1 VGVNGGFVR
10 EVFFGSTECRLFIRP
25 RFPQAPGMHHCPLQ
39 RLLSLPPGMARA
51 FTTLEE
57 RPQPEWFA
65 TCDPVGAKLG
75 SGGGTAHLLAE
86 AWRATGSGA
95 GFAQWLGQSR
105 KLLIHGGGQ
114 SRRLPSYAPVGKL
127 LLPLPVFRWA
137 HGQRLDQT
145 LLDVQLPDYERVLQ
159 HAGPK
164 TVAMITSGDVLLRF
178 AKELPPFPDVDV
190 LGLGMWVT
198 PEKAKDFGVFFS
210 PRNRPTEL
218 AFFLQKPEPDIIR
231 SHTGQYLHLVDTGMW
246 LLSERAVRVLM
257 AKCGWDAGH
266 EAFAE
271 ARVKNYELYAQFGL
285 SLGRRPTVRDLEISS
300 LTSAVIPL
308 PEAEFYHF
316 GTSRQ
321 LIESVAAL
329 QNLELDETKLGL
341 VGAKGHP
348 DQFLQ
353 NSNFKFP
360 LRREENHTLW
370 VENSSIPATWRLAH
384 EHVFTGVPDNQ
395 WDVRLEP
402 GVCMDFVPVGET
414 DFCLRAYG
422 FDDSFSGKLGE
433 AGTKWFG
440 RPIAEWFAAR
450 SLELSQGGLTAEQD
464 IQQAALFPVL
474 QPQAVDGR
482 FIEWLFAAKPE
493 KTPAFAQRWLSA
505 RRLSAQDIADQAN
518 LRRVY
523 AQREKHRHACLA
535 PMLRNGRYS
544 VFYRLDLQHTAKDFA
559 KSGLELPPSQLESS
573 DDPMHFVHDDMF
585 RAAVLRQRRDAT
597 WSTHED
603 RAFGRLRDMII
614 REAQLSPALPR
625 ASIQEDQI
633 VWGRSP
639 VRLDLAGGWTDT
651 PPYCLAHGGKVLN
664 LAVNLNGQ
672 PPIQVFAKLSNRPEL
687 VVRSIDLG
695 VEQRLTTYE
704 QLDTFA
710 QPGSEFALAKAAFAL
725 AGFLPRFH
733 GNGGFKTLEDQLR
746 SFGGGIEISMLSAVP
761 KGSGLGTSSILAATL
776 LATLGDLCGLGWDRH
791 TLFQRTLAM
800 EQMLTTGGG
809 WQDQAGAIF
818 GGVKLIETSYGL
830 AQAPNVRWLPPTLFG
845 PAHAN
850 STALLYYTGLTR
862 MAKNILQEIVRG
874 MFLNSPAHL
883 RILGEIGA
891 NAEACFNAIQ
901 RCRREDLVASVRTS
915 WQLNQRLDAG
925 TNTPEVAGILRRI
938 EPWTAACKLLGAGG
952 GGFVL
957 IFAHDEIA
965 AGRIRHELTSNPPN
979 PRARFVEMT
988 LSESGFELTR
998 S

>member
-1 VGVNGGFVR
+1 
-10 EVFFGSTECRLFIRP
+10 
-25 RFPQAPGMHHCPLQ
+25 MQ
-39 RLLSLPPGMARA
+39 RLLSLPPGMTREFAA
-51 FTTLEE
+51 LEN
-57 RPQPEWFA
+57 RPQPDWFA
-65 TCDPVGAKLG
+65 TCDPAGTKLG

-86 AWRATGSGA
+86 TWRATGNGES
-95 GFAQWLGQSR
+95 FANWLNQGR
-105 KLLIHGGGQ
+105 KLMIHGGGQ

-137 HGQRLDQT
+137 YGQRLDQT

-164 TVAMITSGDVLLRF
+164 TVAMVTSGDVLLRF
-178 AKELPPFPDVDV
+178 ARKLPAFPDVDV

-257 AKCGWDAGH
+257 AKCGWD
-266 EAFAE
+266 EKQQAFAGGQ
-271 ARVKNYELYAQFGL
+271 AGNYELYAQFGL
-285 SLGRRPTVRDLEISS
+285 ALGKRPTARDWEIAG
-300 LTSAVIPL
+300 LTSAVVPL

-353 NSNFKFP
+353 NTSFKFP

-370 VENSSIPATWRLAH
+370 VENSTIPASWRLAH
-384 EHVFTGVPDNQ
+384 EHVFTGVPDND
-395 WDVRLEP
+395 WDLRLDP
-402 GVCMDFVPVGET
+402 GVCLDFVPIGEA

-422 FDDSFSGKLGE
+422 FDDLFSGKLGQS
-433 AGTKWFG
+433 GTRWFG
-440 RPIAEWFAAR
+440 RPLAEWFTSRGLNLVQAG
-450 SLELSQGGLTAEQD
+450 LEGEAD

-474 QPQAVDGR
+474 KPEQFNAR
-482 FIEWLFAAKPE
+482 FIEWLFAARPAAN
-493 KTPAFAQRWLSA
+493 PAFAQLWLSA
-505 RRLSAQDIADQAN
+505 PRLSAQAIGEQAN
-518 LRRVY
+518 LRRIH
-523 AQREKHRHACLA
+523 AQREKHRHTCLA

-559 KSGLELPPSQLESS
+559 KSGLELPPSQLETS

-585 RAAVLRQRRDAT
+585 RSAVLRHRNDPA
-597 WSTHED
+597 WPAHEA

-651 PPYCLAHGGKVLN
+651 PPFCLAHGGKVLN

-672 PPIQVFAKLSNRPEL
+672 PPIQVFAKLSAKPEL

-746 SFGGGIEISMLSAVP
+746 AFGGGIEISMLSAVP

-818 GGVKLIETSYGL
+818 GGVKLIETSPGL

-845 PAHAN
+845 AAHAN
-850 STALLYYTGLTR
+850 STILLYYTGLTR

-874 MFLNSPAHL
+874 MFLNSPSHL
-883 RILGEIGA
+883 RILNDIGA
-891 NAEACFNAIQ
+891 NAETCFNAIQ
-901 RCRREDLVASVRTS
+901 RCDRSELASAVRRS
-915 WQLNQRLDAG
+915 WELNQRLDAG
-925 TNTPEVAGILRRI
+925 TNTPEVAAILQRI

-952 GGFVL
+952 GGFLVL
-957 IFAHDEIA
+957 FAHDEVA

-979 PRARFVEMT
+979 ARARFVEMT
-988 LSESGFELTR
+988 LSETGFELTR